1 MYWLRKSGQMTLNI
15 IMVTFLWFF
24 ALQLTSTDRGLTSIG
39 PINEKII
46 IAQAE
51 LDRLKVEEA
60 FLRQKNALLSSDA
73 VDPDMLG
80 ELARKKNGLYAD
92 EEMVIFID

>member
-15 IMVTFLWFF
+15 IMITLLWFF

-39 PINEKII
+39 PINDKIT

-51 LDRLKVEEA
+51 LDRLKIEAIFVE
-60 FLRQKNALLSSDA
+60 KCLLHLMRLTRIFS
-73 VDPDMLG
+73 G
-80 ELARKKNGLYAD
+80 NYRKKNGLYVD
-92 EEMVIFID
+92 DEMVIFIK